1 MAPEKLVLL
10 KSRAQRLIEMI
21 VMPTVLLPIGP
32 AMRALLGH
40 EYSIFYGLLAVLPLI
55 FLVGMLSNRWAT
67 RFGGE
72 WLTQPERAR
81 RLFAETAAAPP
92 WQNVLATMAMSPL
105 MLFSF
110 FLILEPLDD
119 FGSSIGGAP
128 VALGMLA
135 VMSVVAGGQA
145 LLARRQ
151 LTRAEIT
158 EEEQPSDHY
167 WSELRRALPRTYFA
181 YAIGAIAAVALGLQ
195 FDDFMRFGV
204 FIGTF
209 LVVSSVLHQLFLD
222 RSASNRFYPVLLDAR
237 LRPQLLLGLLAWGVP
252 MGMVFSG
259 MTILMVKGM
268 PGLIVIGMIGIAI
281 VVSALGGLA
290 FGAYM
295 CLVRRLLD
303 RPK

>member
-1 MAPEKLVLL
+1 
-10 KSRAQRLIEMI
+10 
-21 VMPTVLLPIGP
+21 
-32 AMRALLGH
+32 
-40 EYSIFYGLLAVLPLI
+40 
-55 FLVGMLSNRWAT
+55 
-67 RFGGE
+67 
-72 WLTQPERAR
+72 
-81 RLFAETAAAPP
+81 
-92 WQNVLATMAMSPL
+92 
-105 MLFSF
+105 
-110 FLILEPLDD
+110 
-119 FGSSIGGAP
+119 
-128 VALGMLA
+128 
-135 VMSVVAGGQA
+135 
-145 LLARRQ
+145 
-151 LTRAEIT
+151 
-158 EEEQPSDHY
+158 
-167 WSELRRALPRTYFA
+167 
-181 YAIGAIAAVALGLQ
+181 
-195 FDDFMRFGV
+195 MRFGV

-295 CLVRRLLD
+295 YLVRRLLD